1 MELHLVF
8 PIVFA
13 LYIVFGTVI
22 ALLSRRLGVKTT
34 ADYFVAGYRLGGFLA
49 SMTYAATTYSAFM
62 MLGLVGYSYATG
74 IASLG
79 FELIYLVAT
88 VGFLTLIGPRIWR
101 LARER
106 KWITPSEMLSDL
118 YVWRP
123 LGISVALIYMVSLI
137 PYVAAQLKGV
147 SEITSSLGLSYGV
160 GVLIAS
166 IILATWIILAGI
178 WSVATTDAYQ
188 GVLMVSSAIA
198 LIAWTTA
205 FLMPSKGIS
214 LAKAVNS
221 LVNSSSG
228 NLLDL
233 TWSPEF
239 FISMSTPWIFFAI
252 TNPQV
257 VQRIYMPK
265 DERSYKVMVK
275 YFAFYGFTYTLITVS
290 LGLLFRAYASIAL
303 DPIVEQALIRDRD
316 SVTPTFLKLAH
327 PLLASVVYV
336 GIIAAAI
343 STANSIVLTVASSI
357 TRDLYERITHTPNQR
372 VSKAVTAIS
381 IASLTIT
388 AALVAYYR
396 PAFIVDLSVLS
407 SVMLIPLAP
416 ITLLGVYSK
425 PSKAKSY
432 SALASLLT
440 GCGLTMALAIT
451 KGPVRVLR
459 EALMGVPIPLLILT
473 ISTAIML
480 SPLLKQWLNILY
492 SKLS

>member
-1 MELHLVF
+1 MEPHLVF
-8 PIVFA
+8 LIVFA

-88 VGFLTLIGPRIWR
+88 IGFLTLVGPRMWR

-118 YVWRP
+118 YAWRP
-123 LGISVALIYMVSLI
+123 LGTYVALTYMISLI
-137 PYVAAQLKGV
+137 PYTAAQLKGI
-147 SEITSSLGLSYGV
+147 SEVTSSLGLSYGV
-160 GVLIAS
+160 GVAIASTILIA
-166 IILATWIILAGI
+166 WIVLAGI

-188 GVLMVSSAIA
+188 GMLMISSVIVLIV
-198 LIAWTTA
+198 WTTA
-205 FLMPSKGIS
+205 FLLPSKYIS
-214 LAKAVNS
+214 LAKVVDS

-239 FISMSTPWIFFAI
+239 FISMSVPWIFFAI
-252 TNPQV
+252 TNPHV

-265 DERSYKVMVK
+265 DEKSYKIMVE
-275 YFAFYGFTYTLITVS
+275 YFALYGFIYTLATVS

-303 DPIVEQALIRDRD
+303 DPTVEQALVRDRD
-316 SVTPTFLKLAH
+316 SVTPMFLKLAH
-327 PLLASVVYV
+327 PLLASVVYTS
-336 GIIAAAI
+336 IIAAAI
-343 STANSIVLTVASSI
+343 STANSIILTVTSSI
-357 TRDLYERITHTPNQR
+357 TRDLYERMVSAPNQR
-372 VSKAVTAIS
+372 VSKAVTIMS
-381 IASLTIT
+381 IAFLTVA
-388 AALVAYYR
+388 AALIAYYR

-432 SALASLLT
+432 SALASLLI
-440 GCGLTMALAIT
+440 GCSLTMALAIT

-459 EALMGVPIPLLILT
+459 EALMGIPTPLLILT
-473 ISTAIML
+473 ISTTIML
-480 SPLLKQWLNILY
+480 LPLLKQWLNVLY

>member
-1 MELHLVF
+1 MELHLMF

-13 LYIVFGTVI
+13 LYIVFGTII

-34 ADYFVAGYRLGGFLA
+34 ADYFVASYRLGGFLA

-74 IASLG
+74 VASLG

-88 VGFLTLIGPRIWR
+88 VGFLTLVGPRMWR

-118 YVWRP
+118 YAWRP
-123 LGISVALIYMVSLI
+123 LGISIALIYMISLI
-137 PYVAAQLKGV
+137 PYTAAQLKGI
-147 SEITSSLGLSYGV
+147 SEVASSLGLSYEV
-160 GVLIAS
+160 GVVIAS
-166 IILATWIILAGI
+166 IVLITWIILAGI

-188 GVLMVSSAIA
+188 GILMISSAIA
-198 LIAWTTA
+198 LIVWTAA
-205 FLMPSKGIS
+205 FLLPSKGID
-214 LAKAVNS
+214 LAKAINN

-252 TNPQV
+252 TNPHV
-257 VQRIYMPK
+257 VQRIYMPR

-290 LGLLFRAYASIAL
+290 LGLLFRAYASTAIDPMIEHAL
-303 DPIVEQALIRDRD
+303 VRERD

-327 PLLASVVYV
+327 PLIASVVYTS
-336 GIIAAAI
+336 IIAAAI

-357 TRDLYERITHTPNQR
+357 TRDLYERRISVPNQR
-372 VSKAVTAIS
+372 VSRAVTTIS
-381 IASLTIT
+381 IVSLTIV
-388 AALVAYYR
+388 AALATYYR

-416 ITLLGVYSK
+416 ITIIGVYSK
-425 PSKAKSY
+425 PSRAKSY
-432 SALASLLT
+432 FALTSLLV
-440 GCGLTMALAIT
+440 GCGLTMALAII
-451 KGPVRVLR
+451 KGPIRVLR
-459 EALMGVPIPLLILT
+459 ETLMGIPISLLILV
-473 ISTAIML
+473 ISTIIML
-480 SPLLKQWLNILY
+480 LPLLKQWLNVFH